1 MAVSRATTEA
11 LPAEVADVLLRHWG
25 FDALRPLQGESIAAT
40 LAGRDTL
47 TVLPTGGGKSLCFQV
62 PPLVNGKLTIVVSPL
77 IALMRDQIAGLKF
90 AGISAGAVHSNSTDR
105 ESAELRAALGDGSLR
120 LVYMAP
126 ERLLQSRQVELLMK
140 LDVGAIAID
149 EAHCISQW
157 GHDFRPEY
165 RRLADLRVSFPG
177 VPIGAYTATATPRVR
192 RDIIE
197 QLGLRSAAELVGTF
211 DRPNLT
217 YRVLPRV
224 DVVGQIEEC
233 LRRNQGPDGHVR
245 AAIVYCISRKE
256 TERIA
261 DALKARGFDA
271 AAYHAGMNAR
281 DRDRVS
287 ARFRDE
293 RLDVVTA
300 TVAFG
305 MGIDR
310 SDVRCVIHAAMPKSI
325 EHYQQETGRAGRDG
339 LPAEC
344 LLLYSNADVM
354 RWKQLISRP
363 GDEDGGP
370 PELGVI
376 EAQTA
381 LLNHMHNLASGSRC
395 RHKALS
401 AYFGQDYPHPA
412 CNACDVCLGELS
424 EVADGQTIAR
434 KILSCVARCEQRFG
448 AKHIADV
455 LAGSKA
461 ETVRTRGHDKL
472 STFGLLAGIDRETVV
487 SYMNQLIDS
496 GDLAR
501 AEGEYPVLQ
510 LTSASHEVLA
520 NRRQVRLVEPKSLSR
535 AKGRRS
541 DVSGGDTPMS
551 DVEARLFESLRVLR
565 RSIADERGVPPYV
578 VFPDT
583 VLDELARVRP
593 GSMQTLLTI
602 RGIGSRKSQEFG
614 STVLTHVRDFCDREG
629 LALDARTGSRPR
641 ELPEASRPTTGASA
655 AAPHF
660 RRGTSV
666 EDVCTIMDRKP
677 STVWGYLEEFI
688 RHERPTSVWPWIDR
702 ATYDRVIE
710 ARDRVGGRLLRP
722 IFEALRSASEDA
734 GPSREVPY
742 EHIRIVLA
750 HHQSTAP

>member
-1 MAVSRATTEA
+1 
-11 LPAEVADVLLRHWG
+11 
-25 FDALRPLQGESIAAT
+25 
-40 LAGRDTL
+40 
-47 TVLPTGGGKSLCFQV
+47 
-62 PPLVNGKLTIVVSPL
+62 
-77 IALMRDQIAGLKF
+77 MRDQIAGLKL
-90 AGISAGAVHSNSTDR
+90 AGISAGAIHSNSTDR
-105 ESAELRAALGDGSLR
+105 ESAELRAALCDGSLR
-120 LVYMAP
+120 LLYMAP
-126 ERLLQSRQVELLMK
+126 ERLLQPRQVEFLMK
-140 LDVGAIAID
+140 LDVGAIAVD

-192 RDIIE
+192 RDIVE
-197 QLGLRSAAELVGTF
+197 QLGLRNAVELVGTF

-261 DALKARGFDA
+261 AALKTRGFDA
-271 AAYHAGMNAR
+271 AAYHAGMDAR
-281 DRDRVS
+281 ARDRVS
-287 ARFRDE
+287 ARFRGE
-293 RLDVVTA
+293 RLDVVAA

-344 LLLYSNADVM
+344 LLLYSNADVV
-354 RWKQLISRP
+354 RWKQLMSRP
-363 GDEDGGP
+363 GNEDGEP
-370 PELGVI
+370 LEPGVI

-401 AYFGQDYPHPA
+401 GYFGQEYLPPN
-412 CNACDVCLGELS
+412 CNACDVCLGELA
-424 EVADGQTIAR
+424 EVTDGQTIAR

-461 ETVRTRGHDKL
+461 ESIRNRGHEKL
-472 STFGLLAGIDRETVV
+472 STFGLLASIDREKVM
-487 SYMNQLIDS
+487 SYMNQLIDA
-496 GDLAR
+496 GDLSR
-501 AEGEYPVLQ
+501 TEGEYPVLQ
-510 LTSASHEVLA
+510 LTSASHEVLT
-520 NRRQVRLVEPKSLSR
+520 NRRQVRLVEPKSLTR
-535 AKGRRS
+535 AKGRRP
-541 DVSGGDTPMS
+541 DVSGDDAPMS
-551 DVEARLFESLRVLR
+551 DVESRLFESLRVLR

-583 VLDELARVRP
+583 VLDELSRVRP
-593 GSMQTLLTI
+593 GSMQTLLTV
-602 RGIGSRKSQEFG
+602 RGIGSRKSEEFG
-614 STVLTHVRDFCDREG
+614 SKVLAHIRDFCDREG

-666 EDVCTIMDRKP
+666 EDVCKIMERKS
-677 STVWGYLEEFI
+677 STVWGYLEEYI
-688 RHERPTSVWPWIDR
+688 RHERPASVEPWIDR

-710 ARDRVGGRLLRP
+710 AQARVGGRLLRP
-722 IFEALRSASEDA
+722 IFEALRG
-734 GPSREVPY
+734 GPEGDEPLKEVPY
-742 EHIRIVLA
+742 ERIRIVLA